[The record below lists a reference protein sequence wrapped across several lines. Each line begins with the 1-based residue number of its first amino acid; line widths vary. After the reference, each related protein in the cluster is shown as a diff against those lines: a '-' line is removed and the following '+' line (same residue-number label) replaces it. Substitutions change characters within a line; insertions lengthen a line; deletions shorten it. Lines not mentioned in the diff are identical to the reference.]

1 MSLNITACRKC
12 GVSVTESM
20 RFCSQC
26 GTKLAGIHRSF
37 LLTMGVA
44 AGALFSGVYGLQRY
58 LQPPQ
63 QLALA
68 SQHSEAPAQADV
80 HDPQVDALRLEVEKD
95 PQNMEKLKM
104 FAGILGDK
112 LRNNPQAPPALVFE
126 AIDVLGKILV
136 ISPNDPGALVM
147 MADVSFDQR
156 AFTKA
161 QDFYERYL
169 KLEPGN
175 LGARARYASTLTFLG
190 PYDKSFKEL
199 NAVLKTDPKNFPAM
213 AYLSITYA
221 QSGDLVKAKEFGS
234 TALNLAPSDEA
245 KARFSAF
252 MNTLEGGAGG
262 AQSSSPARGNVPV
275 KSAET
280 MGAPSGVV
288 GFISTIRANPV
299 AGPKFVRYEDKKPG
313 VLRLFFREFPMG
325 QMPPFAKEKFFGS
338 LRQAA
343 KASKIDGIR
352 SIVFIDD
359 ATENEMEVI
368 SLP

>member
-12 GVSVTESM
+12 GASVTESA

-26 GTKLAGIHRSF
+26 GTKLAGMNRSF

-44 AGALFSGVYGLQRY
+44 AGALFAGVYGLQRY

-68 SQHSEAPAQADV
+68 SQHSEAAAQADV

-104 FAGILGDK
+104 FAGRLGDK

-136 ISPNDPGALVM
+136 VSPNDPGALVM

-169 KLEPGN
+169 KLEPDN

-190 PYDKSFKEL
+190 QYDKSVMEL
-199 NAVLKTDPKNFPAM
+199 NTVLKVDPKNFPAM

-221 QSGDLVKAKEFGS
+221 QSGDLSKAKEVGS

-252 MNTLEGGAGG
+252 MNTLEGGAG
-262 AQSSSPARGNVPV
+262 AQSSSPARGNIPV
-275 KSAET
+275 KTTET
-280 MGAPSGVV
+280 MGAPSGVG
-288 GFISTIRANPV
+288 GFISTIRANPI
-299 AGPKFVRYEDKKPG
+299 AGPKFVRYDDKRKG
-313 VLRLFFREFPMG
+313 ILRLFFRDFPMG

-343 KASKIDGIR
+343 KASKIDGVT
-352 SIVFIDD
+352 SIIFIDD
-359 ATENEMEVI
+359 ATENQMEAI

>member
-12 GVSVTESM
+12 GFSVNESM

-26 GTKLAGIHRSF
+26 GTKIAGMNRSF
-37 LLTMGVA
+37 LLTMGTA
-44 AGALFSGVYGLQRY
+44 AAALFLVVYGLQRY

-63 QLALA
+63 QVALA
-68 SQHSEAPAQADV
+68 TQHSEAPAQADI
-80 HDPQVDALRLEVEKD
+80 HDPQIDALRSEVEKD

-112 LRNNPQAPPALVFE
+112 LRNNPSAPPALVFE
-126 AIDVLGKILV
+126 AIDVLGKILA

-169 KLEPGN
+169 KLEPDN

-190 PYDKSFKEL
+190 QYDKSIKEL
-199 NAVLKTDPKNFPAM
+199 NGVLKADPKNFPAM

-221 QSGDLVKAKEFGS
+221 QSGDLTKAKEYGA

-252 MNTLEGGAGG
+252 MNTLGGGAA
-262 AQSSSPARGNVPV
+262 AQSDSPVRGNVPA

-280 MGAPSGVV
+280 LGAPSGLV
-288 GFISTIRANPV
+288 GFISTIRANPI
-299 AGPKFVRYEDKKPG
+299 AGPKFVRYEEKKSG
-313 VLRLFFREFPMG
+313 VLRLFFRDFPMG

-343 KASKIDGIR
+343 KASKIDGVR
-352 SIVFIDD
+352 SIVFIDE

>member
-12 GVSVTESM
+12 GTSVTESM

-26 GTKLAGIHRSF
+26 GTKLAGMNRSF

-44 AGALFSGVYGLQRY
+44 AGALFAGVYGLQRY

-68 SQHSEAPAQADV
+68 SQHSEAAAQADV

-136 ISPNDPGALVM
+136 VSPN
-147 MADVSFDQR
+147 
-156 AFTKA
+156 A

-169 KLEPGN
+169 KLEPDN

-190 PYDKSFKEL
+190 QYDKSVTEL
-199 NAVLKTDPKNFPAM
+199 NTVLKADPKNFPAM

-221 QSGDLVKAKEFGS
+221 QSGDLSKAKEVGS

-252 MNTLEGGAGG
+252 MNTLEGGAG

-275 KSAET
+275 KSVET
-280 MGAPSGVV
+280 IGAQSGVV
-288 GFISTIRANPV
+288 GFISTIRANPI
-299 AGPKFVRYEDKKPG
+299 AGPKFVRYDDKRKG
-313 VLRLFFREFPMG
+313 ILRLFFRDFPMG

-343 KASKIDGIR
+343 KASKIDGVT
-352 SIVFIDD
+352 SIIFIDD
-359 ATENEMEVI
+359 ATENQMEAI